1 MTPVE
6 LVTNHKSTFPCGHC
20 MVKFP
25 VKGDEKAELRTLGHL
40 DDEYENFTRELEME
54 GKKRMQR
61 NTKVSSTKGLSMV
74 QGRRKSSSAFPRL
87 FSITS

>member
-40 DDEYENFTRELEME
+40 DDEYKTLLEME